1 MIVNLI
7 EMVHGPM
14 CEETGGQSGRQEM
27 GGQSLKNYYL
37 YALLGPDKI
46 IAFKSDN
53 LIHWLN

>member
-27 GGQSLKNYYL
+27 GGQSLENYYL
-37 YALLGPDKI
+37 YALLGPEKNYCI
-46 IAFKSDN
+46 
-53 LIHWLN
+53 